1 MLRLGL
7 TGGIG
12 CGKTTVAAMLR
23 ELGCHVIEAD
33 RVAHQLMQPGTPAF
47 DEIVHEFGARVV
59 GADGR
64 IDRKTL
70 GTIVFEDS
78 AKLQRLNRIVHPR
91 VIEEQDRQLV
101 ELERADRGGVAV
113 VEAALL
119 IEASYHER
127 LDRLVVV
134 WCRPE
139 QQRERLRARGM
150 PAEEIEKRIA
160 AQMPLEMKRRLAD
173 DQIDCSGSLD
183 ETRRQV
189 EALVARLRELASKG
203 KGARQP
209 DLRA

>member
-1 MLRLGL
+1 MLRVGL

-33 RVAHQLMQPGTPAF
+33 KVAHQLMQPGTPAF
-47 DEIVHEFGARVV
+47 EEIVREFGARVV
-59 GADGR
+59 GPDGR
-64 IDRKTL
+64 IDRKAL
-70 GTIVFEDS
+70 GAIVFEDS

-101 ELERADRGGVAV
+101 ELEKADRRGVAV

-119 IEASYHER
+119 VEAGYHER

-139 QQRERLRARGM
+139 QQRERLLARGM
-150 PAEEIEKRIA
+150 PGEEIEKRIA
-160 AQMPLEMKRRLAD
+160 AQMPLEMKRRLAT

-189 EALVARLRELASKG
+189 EALVARLRQLAG
-203 KGARQP
+203 G
-209 DLRA
+209 

>member
-1 MLRLGL
+1 MLRVGL

-12 CGKTTVAAMLR
+12 CGKTAVAAMLR
-23 ELGCHVIEAD
+23 DLGCHVIEAD
-33 RVAHQLMQPGTPAF
+33 KVAHQLMQPGTPAF
-47 DEIVHEFGARVV
+47 EEIVREFGARVV
-59 GADGR
+59 GPDGR
-64 IDRKTL
+64 IDRKAL
-70 GTIVFEDS
+70 GAIVFEDS

-101 ELERADRGGVAV
+101 EFERADRRGVAV

-119 IEASYHER
+119 VEAGYHER

-139 QQRERLRARGM
+139 QQRERLLARGM

-160 AQMPLEMKRRLAD
+160 AQMPLEMKRRLAN

-183 ETRRQV
+183 ETRQQV
-189 EALVARLRELASKG
+189 QALVARLRQLAG
-203 KGARQP
+203 G
-209 DLRA
+209 

>member
-1 MLRLGL
+1 MLRVGL

-33 RVAHQLMQPGTPAF
+33 KVAHQLMQPGTPAF
-47 DEIVHEFGARVV
+47 EEIVREFGARVV
-59 GADGR
+59 GLDGR
-64 IDRKTL
+64 IDRKAL
-70 GTIVFEDS
+70 GAIVFEDS

-101 ELERADRGGVAV
+101 ELEKADRRGVAV

-119 IEASYHER
+119 VEAGYHER

-139 QQRERLRARGM
+139 QQRERLLARGM

-160 AQMPLEMKRRLAD
+160 AQMPLEMKRRLAN

-189 EALVARLRELASKG
+189 EALVARLRQLAG
-203 KGARQP
+203 G
-209 DLRA
+209 